1 MAVGRSICPPEYVV
15 VPVGHDEPL
24 LGRYAAGDDDDG
36 DASFVQTCLWFS
48 IRTNPFLIF

>member
-1 MAVGRSICPPEYVV
+1 MSVGRSICPPEYVV

-48 IRTNPFLIF
+48 IRTNPF